1 MTKTRLI
8 LIVALVVFAGHM
20 ILIYPAL
27 PAIVASHFDAQG
39 NPNGWMSKEM
49 FLIIEA
55 ALLIFVIGE
64 FLLVPRFVRR
74 MPRSLINMPNKDY
87 WLSDAHREETFS
99 IFRSY
104 FEVFGAMI
112 VVLFAVVNQ
121 FVYSANI
128 ARTNLSSSVWMVI
141 AGFLVLTA
149 VWVVKFIREFRL
161 NK

>member
-8 LIVALVVFAGHM
+8 LIFAIVVLIGHM
-20 ILIYPAL
+20 MLIYPSL
-27 PAIVASHFDAQG
+27 PGIVASHFDAQG

-49 FLIIEA
+49 FLVFEA

-74 MPRSLINMPNKDY
+74 LPRSLVNMPNKDY

-104 FEVFGAMI
+104 FEVFGAVI
-112 VVLFAVVNQ
+112 VLLFVVVNQ
-121 FVYSANI
+121 FVYSANV
-128 ARTNLSSSVWMVI
+128 ARTNLSGSLWMVI
-141 AGFLVLTA
+141 AAFLIFTA